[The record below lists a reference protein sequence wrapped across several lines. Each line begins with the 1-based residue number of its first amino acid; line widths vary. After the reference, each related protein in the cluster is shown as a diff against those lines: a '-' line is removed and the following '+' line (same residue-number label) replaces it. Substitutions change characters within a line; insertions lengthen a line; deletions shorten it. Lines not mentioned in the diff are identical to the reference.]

1 MLSGDDGSA
10 EQNNIGVFLAEV
22 MWVGEERD
30 AEFLGGAGVVRSRVG
45 EDSVALR
52 DEGFGEELAVVA
64 EAYDGDFEVV
74 RGG

>member
-1 MLSGDDGSA
+1 
-10 EQNNIGVFLAEV
+10 

-30 AEFLGGAGVVRSRVG
+30 AEFLGGVGVVRSRVG
-45 EDSVALR
+45 EDGVALR

-64 EAYDGDFEVV
+64 EADDGDFEVM